1 MKKNEGF
8 SLIELMIAVA
18 ILGIIVSIAY
28 PSYLSYLR
36 DSRRADAEGVLIE
49 MSQWMERQYTVNGRY
64 DDGAGNAPNLP
75 IDKSPRD
82 GDATFYEIDVTAI
95 DDDSFTL
102 TATAIGSQTEEECG
116 NLTLTQTGARGSSGP
131 GTRCWDD

>member
-1 MKKNEGF
+1 MKKNAGF
-8 SLIELMIAVA
+8 TLIELMIAVA
-18 ILGIIVSIAY
+18 IIGIIASVAY

-49 MSQWMERQYTVNGRY
+49 MSQWMERQYTV
-64 DDGAGNAPNLP
+64 DGSYNADGTPTLP
-75 IDKSPRD
+75 IQKSPRD
-82 GDATFYEIDVTAI
+82 GSATHYQIAITAI
-95 DDDSFTL
+95 DADSFTL
-102 TATAIGSQTEEECG
+102 TATAQGGQTQEECG

>member
-1 MKKNEGF
+1 MKKSAGF
-8 SLIELMIAVA
+8 SLIEVMIAVA
-18 ILGIIVSIAY
+18 ILGIVASIAY
-28 PSYLSYLR
+28 PSYQSYLR

-64 DDGAGNAPNLP
+64 DDGAGNAPALP
-75 IDKSPRD
+75 IQKSPRD
-82 GDATFYEIDVTAI
+82 GTATHYVVSVSAVDT
-95 DDDSFTL
+95 DSFTL
-102 TATAIGSQTEEECG
+102 TATAQGGQTQEECG